1 MNTLPEVLQ
10 VKILID
16 SIILTRNEKG
26 WNKIHETIIEEELH
40 LKKTIFIFKANVEF
54 EKIIRLDR
62 RLVYENNKRYIW
74 LSQLIGKKNIYF
86 YYDPEDYI
94 YSLFNN
100 HRYNFFSI
108 P

>member
-1 MNTLPEVLQ
+1 MNILPEVLQ
-10 VKILID
+10 IKILID
-16 SIILTRNEKG
+16 SILLTRNEKG
-26 WNKIHETIIEEELH
+26 WNKIHYTIIKEELH
-40 LKKTIFIFKANVEF
+40 LKKTIFIFKENVEF

-86 YYDPEDYI
+86 YYDPEDYK

-100 HRYNFFSI
+100 RYNFFSI

>member
-1 MNTLPEVLQ
+1 MNILPEVLQ
-10 VKILID
+10 IKILID
-16 SIILTRNEKG
+16 SILLTRNEKG
-26 WNKIHETIIEEELH
+26 WNKIHHTIVKEELH
-40 LKKTIFIFKANVEF
+40 LKKTIFIFKENVKF

-74 LSQLIGKKNIYF
+74 LTQLVGKKNIYF
-86 YYDPEDYI
+86 YYDPEDYK

-100 HRYNFFSI
+100 RYNFFSI